1 MIITYI
7 ITDIRV
13 VYSISHKINKY
24 ISIEMEYYIAIILY
38 GIYRVTFFW
47 IHLQCTLVQF
57 NHCLHIEYM
66 CRILP
71 EMVRERRKSAEAQA
85 QVSSQGENSSGIGC
99 ADPEESDAEF
109 AARVQR
115 AIASALGVKP
125 LALSYTQ
132 VLDLEHLPHPA
143 FLNEPPKRARRGRFP
158 LLFVLLLTVL

>member
-1 MIITYI
+1 
-7 ITDIRV
+7 
-13 VYSISHKINKY
+13 
-24 ISIEMEYYIAIILY
+24 
-38 GIYRVTFFW
+38 
-47 IHLQCTLVQF
+47 
-57 NHCLHIEYM
+57 M

-143 FLNEPPKRARRGRFP
+143 FLNEQPKRARRGRFP
-158 LLFVLLLTVL
+158 LLFVLLLTVLYCNVLHLVFDSH